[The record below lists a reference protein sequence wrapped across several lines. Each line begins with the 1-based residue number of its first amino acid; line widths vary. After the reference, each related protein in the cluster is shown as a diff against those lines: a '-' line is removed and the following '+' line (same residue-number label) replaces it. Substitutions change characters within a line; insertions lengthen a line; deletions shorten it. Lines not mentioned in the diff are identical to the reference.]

1 MFCREA
7 ALVAAEGYRRAL
19 EAVQSRTYLPQSGA
33 PPGRVLIV
41 EDEIES
47 MLELSE
53 WFQSKGIE
61 FLAET
66 DPSEALNKALYDEQ
80 IGIAVVDAYLG
91 RMSGY
96 ELIAEIKAHLPP
108 DRLMKF
114 ILITGHPTRQ
124 DYELATRLGI
134 TDFLEKPLDLKAL
147 ERALLEGYEYGCIS
161 ADHADGSGMREQ
173 AGRAKTRK

>member
-1 MFCREA
+1 MFCRGA
-7 ALVAAEGYRRAL
+7 ALVAAESYRRPS

-66 DPSEALNKALYDEQ
+66 DPSEALHKALEDER

-96 ELIAEIKAHLPP
+96 DLIAEIKAHMPA
-108 DRLMKF
+108 DRSLKF

-147 ERALLEGYEYGCIS
+147 ERALLEGYEYGCIDAGHTETRS
-161 ADHADGSGMREQ
+161 LSGETK
-173 AGRAKTRK
+173 RAK